1 MLSQLKAAAIIATV
15 MAGKQVYDE
24 TMLDVTRQRC
34 DEAWTSPSREV
45 RANACNRYIE
55 LADKK
60 GLQP

>member
-1 MLSQLKAAAIIATV
+1 MLNQLKAAAVIATV
-15 MAGKQVYDE
+15 MIFKQVGDE
-24 TMLDVTRQRC
+24 VALNITRQRC
-34 DEAWTSPSREV
+34 DEAWSSPSRDV